1 MVELKKY
8 NSIIIASVY
17 VGRGERN
24 HFRKKRDFIWIVMN
38 PCGQEWASGRLET
51 QIWNAVGNLWSIF
64 ISHLCLFLCIRLI
77 VHSFCWLAASTSQ
90 ESQQR
95 KANHSFTE
103 EQISL
108 SLCFS
113 VSLTSN
119 PNNRV
124 KIPIGP
130 SRPINREWSQSVGSR
145 FTRQQPASCPWGS
158 LGQYE
163 LGRRSVRSPLREADF
178 CRLLQKILSTAL
190 SVGTGKDSRQGTR
203 RQVT

>member
-1 MVELKKY
+1 MNSHEPLWARMSLREARNPNLECCGESLKCFY
-8 NSIIIASVY
+8 LSSLPLSVY
-17 VGRGERN
+17 PTHCSFFLLTCCLYISRVTAEKGQPQLHGR
-24 HFRKKRDFIWIVMN
+24 
-38 PCGQEWASGRLET
+38 T
-51 QIWNAVGNLWSIF
+51 NLSV
-64 ISHLCLFLCIRLI
+64 S
-77 VHSFCWLAASTSQ
+77 V
-90 ESQQR
+90 
-95 KANHSFTE
+95 
-103 EQISL
+103 
-108 SLCFS
+108 FS

-163 LGRRSVRSPLREADF
+163 LGRRSVRSPLQEADF

-190 SVGTGKDSRQGTR
+190 SVGTRKDSRQGTW